1 MKIII
6 RASIIWHGW
15 CPGYSIRN
23 TRFLDLETP
32 EIYLK
37 SFWIWVSKVN
47 INEECK
53 TTWYALEQRHGLPE
67 EIKLHR
73 GGGAGALG
81 KGYRNAEK
89 DAGRDGV
96 WRMPGHRSAKDL
108 SDFYSGCKSQESE
121 CFLETGI
128 QGCLAFQQATHSIMK
143 GFPWHV
149 KRLVSNL

>member
-1 MKIII
+1 MAGA
-6 RASIIWHGW
+6 RDTA
-15 CPGYSIRN
+15 Y
-23 TRFLDLETP
+23 ETP
-32 EIYLK
+32 GSWTWRLQK
-37 SFWIWVSKVN
+37 STLNLFGSGCLQVN

-108 SDFYSGCKSQESE
+108 SDFYSGYKSQESE